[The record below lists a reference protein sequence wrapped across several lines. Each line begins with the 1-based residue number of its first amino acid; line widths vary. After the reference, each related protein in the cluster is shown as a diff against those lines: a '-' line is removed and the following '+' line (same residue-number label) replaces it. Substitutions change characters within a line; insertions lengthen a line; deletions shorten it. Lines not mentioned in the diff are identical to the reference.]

1 MKTIREHKFITAG
14 IVLAL
19 LITAVT
25 LTSLLRT
32 DEADRKKRAES
43 IEEAVRERVIQ
54 CYVIENAYPES
65 LSYLEEYYG
74 LTVNKKE
81 YKIIYT
87 PFAENIPPDIRV
99 ICKEDVQ

>member
-1 MKTIREHKFITAG
+1 MKTIREHKFITAC

-87 PFAENIPPDIRV
+87 PFAENIPPDTRV

>member
-1 MKTIREHKFITAG
+1 MKTIREHKFITAC

-19 LITAVT
+19 LITVVT
-25 LTSLLRT
+25 LASLLRT

-43 IEEAVRERVIQ
+43 IEEAVRERV
-54 CYVIENAYPES
+54 PES